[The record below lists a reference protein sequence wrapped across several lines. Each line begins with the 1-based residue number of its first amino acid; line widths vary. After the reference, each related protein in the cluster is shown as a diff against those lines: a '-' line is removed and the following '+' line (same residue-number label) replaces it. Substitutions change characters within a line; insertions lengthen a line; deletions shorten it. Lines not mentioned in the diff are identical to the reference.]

1 MGYRTEKSAGFLVF
15 LRNGKIRYLFLKKRG
30 KYDIPKGLQQP
41 GEDEFTTALREL
53 EEETGLIKIKVI
65 PFFKKTIEYFYRWKG
80 AIIKKKV
87 VYFLGEADTDQ
98 IKISAEHDGYV
109 WMTKDE
115 ILTKISY
122 RNLKDLVE
130 EADRFLL
137 KLD

>member
-1 MGYRTEKSAGFLVF
+1 
-15 LRNGKIRYLFLKKRG
+15 
-30 KYDIPKGLQQP
+30 
-41 GEDEFTTALREL
+41 
-53 EEETGLIKIKVI
+53 
-65 PFFKKTIEYFYRWKG
+65 KKTIEYFYRWKG